1 MIYEILTAIVLILGL
16 FSLQKYRVDYKKISV
31 ILSGIAFTIYMG
43 FRSYRVGTD
52 TLSYIETFEFTPKFS
67 ISYLQEAFSKKEAL
81 YKVLQSLVRTFTDN
95 YTVFF
100 TIIAIFFM
108 WSICRFI
115 YKYSAN
121 PTMSFIS
128 FMSMVYFCFSLAG
141 IRQTIA
147 LGILLFAMDAMIEK
161 KPIRALILVG
171 IASLFH
177 ISSLIGLFII
187 LIYYLHLN
195 TLYIAACAVVSA
207 FMFISG
213 NSFWKRVVDLIWE
226 DTRVYEEEFGGTSV
240 LIVLVLVAIGIAFIA
255 PKIFMGKRKL
265 QQLDAE
271 EQRVIETNAYFYRLF
286 LFSIPFQVLAIYQAN
301 AFRVAMIFHIVM
313 IALLPN
319 AVKMVKSYRER
330 SLLTLVLIGC
340 FLVQLFVFTY
350 SSADINPYTFFWQV

>member
-1 MIYEILTAIVLILGL
+1 MIYEVLAGIVLVLGL
-16 FSLQKYRVDYKKISV
+16 FSLQQYKMDYKKVSV
-31 ILSGIAFTIYMG
+31 ILSGIAFAMYMG

-52 TLSYIETFEFTPKFS
+52 TPEYVATFENSPKLSLSYIVD
-67 ISYLQEAFSKKEAL
+67 AFSVKEGL
-81 YKVLQSLVRTFTDN
+81 YRVFRSLIRTFTDN

-108 WSICRFI
+108 FSVCRFI

-161 KPIRALILVG
+161 KPVRALILVG

-177 ISSLIGLFII
+177 ISSLVGLFII
-187 LIYYLHLN
+187 LIYYLPLN
-195 TLYIAACAVVSA
+195 GIFIAACGAVSA
-207 FMFISG
+207 FMFLSG

-226 DTRVYEEEFGGTSV
+226 DTRVYKEEFGGTSV
-240 LIVLVLVAIGIAFIA
+240 LLVLILVAFGIAFIA
-255 PKIFMGKRKL
+255 PKIFTRKDKL
-265 QQLDAE
+265 SEFDEE
-271 EQRVIETNAYFYRLF
+271 EQRFITVNSYFYRLF

-301 AFRVAMIFHIVM
+301 AFRVAMVFHIVM

-319 AVKMVKSYRER
+319 AVKSVKSYQER
-330 SLLTLVLIGC
+330 AFLNLGLIAC
-340 FLVQLFVFTY
+340 FLIQLFVFTY
-350 SSADINPYTFFWQV
+350 GAADINPYTFFWQV